1 MNGGTAMA
9 AVKEYL
15 QIPLD
20 KLEIGRGQARTR
32 DVAAGIPELADSIK
46 KVGLLEP
53 IVVCE
58 SKQAGKYEILTGQR
72 RFLAH
77 LELGLDTIWA
87 AVLDSSVDEIT
98 AKVISVTE
106 NLVRRDLNPRDLID
120 ACTYLYKQYG
130 SARAVADETGLPY
143 SDVLNYVKYDRLR
156 PELRELYDK
165 GEVELRTALRAQ
177 DAAEVMGGDVA
188 SNAIALVN
196 EMKPMTYAQ
205 QKKLASGVKSTPD
218 KPLDETIEAAKTG
231 AQITQIVV
239 TIGIELLQKLQ
250 LFAQDEH
257 TSQNEAAATLIEEG
271 LERKGYRD

>member
-1 MNGGTAMA
+1 MA
-9 AVKEYL
+9 TVKEYL

-20 KLEIGRGQARTR
+20 CLEIGRGQARTR
-32 DVAAGIPELADSIK
+32 DVAAGIPELADSIR

-58 SKQAGKYEILTGQR
+58 SLQSGKYEILTGQR

-77 LELGLDTIWA
+77 RELGIDTIWA
-87 AVLDSSVDEIT
+87 AVLDRRVNEIT

-106 NLVRRDLNPRDLID
+106 NLVRRDLNSRDLID
-120 ACTYLYKQYG
+120 ACTYLFKQYG
-130 SARAVADETGLPY
+130 SAKAVAEETGLPY
-143 SDVLNYVKYDRLR
+143 ADVLNYVKYDRLL
-156 PELRELYDK
+156 PELRELYDQ

-188 SNAIALVN
+188 GTAIALAN

-205 QKKLASGVKSTPD
+205 QKKLATGVKESPH
-218 KPLDETIEAAKTG
+218 KPLDETIETAKTG

-239 TIGIELLQKLQ
+239 TIGTELLQRLQ
-250 LFAQDEH
+250 LFAKDED